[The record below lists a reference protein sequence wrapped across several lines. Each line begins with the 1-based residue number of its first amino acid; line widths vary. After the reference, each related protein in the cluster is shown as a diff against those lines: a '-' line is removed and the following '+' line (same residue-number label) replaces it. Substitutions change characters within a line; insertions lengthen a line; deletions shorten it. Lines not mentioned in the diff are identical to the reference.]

1 MTSVRNKDRFLDAA
15 REVILTV
22 GWKRA
27 TLTDVARRADVSRMT
42 VYRAYPDMQSILAD
56 LMTRE
61 WVAQIEH
68 VVNQDRVEV
77 QLDEDGPLDV
87 IARRLAAAVSVL
99 RENELFRRIIDVD
112 PEQLLP
118 YLIDRRG
125 RSQDVIIGA
134 LADRL
139 AEAQAAGE
147 VRAGNPLLLAR
158 SLVLA
163 AHGFAISAHTM
174 QDDDLTQDDFD
185 TELAALVRRYLA
197 P

>member
-61 WVAQIEH
+61 WVAQIDG
-68 VVNQDRVEV
+68 VVNQVVNEVE
-77 QLDEDGPLDV
+77 QDGDSVLDV

-139 AEAQAAGE
+139 AQAQAVGE

-174 QDDDLTQDDFD
+174 QDDDLTQADFD
-185 TELAALVRRYLA
+185 TELTTLVRRYLA

>member
-1 MTSVRNKDRFLDAA
+1 MPSDRNIERFLDAA

-42 VYRAYPDMQSILAD
+42 LYRAFPDMQSLLAE

-61 WVAQIEH
+61 WV
-68 VVNQDRVEV
+68 VEIDNV
-77 QLDEDGPLDV
+77 GDAHDGAEGQADV
-87 IARRLAAAVSVL
+87 IARRFSAAVALL
-99 RENELFRRIIDVD
+99 RQNELFRRIVDVD

-125 RSQDVIIGA
+125 RTQDAILGA
-134 LADRL
+134 LAARL
-139 AEAQAAGE
+139 AEAQGTGQ
-147 VRAGNPLLLAR
+147 VRSGDPMLLAR

-163 AHGFAISAHTM
+163 AHGFALSAHTM
-174 QDDDLTQDDFD
+174 ADDGLTQADLDA
-185 TELAALVRRYLA
+185 ELTTLVARYLA